1 MSVLTLANIIGI
13 VSLLANTFVVSELII
28 FSFVFCPLE
37 LSCLVK
43 TKNNGR
49 LWSDLSVVLSSVN
62 VKALDGLS
70 WYKFKMQKIID

>member
-1 MSVLTLANIIGI
+1 MSVLTLADIIGI
-13 VSLLANTFVVSELII
+13 VSLLANTFVVSGLII

-70 WYKFKMQKIID
+70 WFKF